1 MFNSFALE
9 HGEYLP
15 LELFY
20 LHCLRWA
27 PPAGDCIFCS
37 FVVPLIGELFVIIE
51 TRAYARA
58 GLLGNPSDG
67 YFGKTISITVKNFGA
82 HITLYESPEL
92 KIEPQ
97 EQDINEFKSI
107 YSLIERVKIHGY
119 YGGDR
124 LIKAAIKTFAEYCQ
138 SNDIR
143 LESKNFTIRYD
154 STIPRQ
160 VGLAGSSAIITATMR
175 ALTRFYEV
183 EIPLELFPSVVLKA
197 ESEELGIN
205 AGLQDR
211 VIQAYEGCVYMDFDR
226 GQIEKKG
233 HGQYERLTPDIFDNL
248 YIAYKVELGKVSG
261 TVLNDIRSR
270 YDKGDTEVIE
280 TLQEIASLAEQGRG
294 RLIEGDINGLNELL
308 NRNFDLRRKIMH
320 ISESNLQLISTAR
333 ECGASAKF
341 TGSGGSVIGFYPD
354 NETLTKLII
363 EMKKIKAR
371 VIKPF
376 VF

>member
-1 MFNSFALE
+1 M
-9 HGEYLP
+9 
-15 LELFY
+15 
-20 LHCLRWA
+20 
-27 PPAGDCIFCS
+27 
-37 FVVPLIGELFVIIE
+37 IIE

-82 HITLYESPEL
+82 HVTLYESPEL

-124 LIKAAIKTFAEYCQ
+124 LIKAAIKTFAQYCQ
-138 SNDIR
+138 NTGIR

-175 ALTRFYEV
+175 ALTRFYDV

-226 GQIEKKG
+226 TLIDETG
-233 HGQYERLTPDIFDNL
+233 HGNYERLSPDILDSL

-270 YDKGDTEVIE
+270 YDRGDSEVIE
-280 TLQEIASLAEQGRG
+280 TLEEIASLAGQGKAK
-294 RLIEGDINGLNELL
+294 LLEGDIDGLNVLV
-308 NRNFDLRRKIMH
+308 NRNFDLRRKIMR
-320 ISESNLQLISTAR
+320 ISDSNMQLISTAR
-333 ECGASAKF
+333 ACGASAKF
-341 TGSGGSVIGFYPD
+341 AGSGGSVVGFYPD